1 MRQDNT
7 FSNGNFISKGND
19 IFSYHGKI
27 PVTDLNDLR
36 TTGIFEID
44 DPNIVTDANHFPS
57 LDFILDDLLININNM
72 YGPSSGDIP
81 RGHWQNTSLFSNNN
95 YAKLLEEIKKE
106 TPVKFNYFK
115 NIPQSNGSNNGFNFD
130 DFDPYKYNATRGN
143 RLLDKGEIN
152 WIGGLLAGGMDGSIF
167 HGINAHAF
175 SAMLGEGLSL
185 IPTSFSTMGGIERY
199 TNIYDISDD
208 VFDEYKE
215 MVGGPYDKNTVHF
228 KSGDLR
234 DWSLFDIKTFGFQ
247 EYFDNNIRIQYQML
261 KLSDRKND
269 RNIMHMYNSM
279 YPELASNPHDQILLH
294 HGDSIYLKFPDTEN
308 LTLTELRY
316 RKLKYTIK
324 FNASQGLSN
333 DVEKYLWYPYKEYLY
348 KIYDHYFNL
357 KRNITGIIEVL
368 SEDNLTIQ
376 TFYRYPD
383 MSVWTRSFDPATNT
397 WNEWATEVPTYVK
410 KSKRNSDFSG
420 ADEFYGDNRM
430 VNMGPLFAIHN
441 MGYKSKVVL
450 KPYLYEMGIVGYEY
464 GKNIKGTSKAD
475 LEKLKKFLNINA
487 KFFWGNNKYAFS
499 EEEIYKVKED
509 KMQKIMQIRD
519 DLLIPDKEIVMG
531 LNQIYDDKN
540 MYVNVFSDEEN
551 GAIDFN
557 DYQSR
562 VSAFNNKIYYFT
574 YGYSDFTKLLH
585 LDRNG
590 RLVNFIPINDGQL
603 NSLCTINNKAVIR
616 DYIYFGLRRSTSD
629 WNYNSRSGYM
639 YTGLFS
645 YIGNRTTLYQNNRYQ
660 YEERAETNLITL
672 ADTFRPTPYD
682 TYGTDYASFRIFGDD
697 SLYDK
702 KGNKEIMAI
711 LLGAYQPYISFKDR
725 STVYDNLIN
734 TDYLEGINWTTY
746 QDKFEK
752 TNFVNQSSVGSRKYT
767 EVLIPNDYDITG
779 VRPCNI
785 KIRFIRMYT
794 YRDQR
799 LGTNQETSE
808 YIYIAP
814 NDYFGRTIFSTM
826 TYNYENG
833 LYSDNS
839 TAIRSASGNK
849 DISYGFEISYEKSTT
864 KEGYDSIKFYP
875 PADNQNWKMEVLLQL

>member
-7 FSNGNFISKGND
+7 FSSGNFISKGND

-44 DPNIVTDANHFPS
+44 DPDIVTDANHFPS
-57 LDFILDDLLININNM
+57 LDFNLDDLLIDIGYL
-72 YGPSSGDIP
+72 YGPSPNAFNRGDWIY
-81 RGHWQNTSLFSNNN
+81 NSVYYKNN
-95 YAKLLEEIKKE
+95 YATLLEDIKKE
-106 TPVKFNYFK
+106 TPVKFNYFRDLH
-115 NIPQSNGSNNGFNFD
+115 QSKEVEKSSTFDFNSYDPFGYNNPSSD
-130 DFDPYKYNATRGN
+130 KSY
-143 RLLDKGEIN
+143 RLLSEEEIN
-152 WIGGLLAGGMDGSIF
+152 WIGGGLAGGLDGNIT
-167 HGINAHAF
+167 HGLNTHAF
-175 SAMLGEGLSL
+175 SSLLGAGVSF
-185 IPTSFSTMGGIERY
+185 IPLFFTNKTTS
-199 TNIYDISDD
+199 IYDISDD
-208 VFDEYKE
+208 IFDEFKE

-228 KSGDLR
+228 KSGDIR
-234 DWSLFDIKTFGFQ
+234 DWSYNDIKTFGFQ
-247 EYFDNNIRIQYQML
+247 EKFNSQNQLVIK
-261 KLSDRKND
+261 KLSEN
-269 RNIMHMYNSM
+269 RNNQWIMEMYNRT
-279 YPELASNPHDQILLH
+279 YPELATNTHDQILVT
-294 HGDSIYLKFPDTEN
+294 HGDFIGLKFPDTSN
-308 LTLTELRY
+308 LTPTDLRY
-316 RKLKYTIK
+316 RKLRYSVK
-324 FNASQGLSN
+324 FNASQGLSS
-333 DVEKYLWYPYKEYLY
+333 DLDKFLWYPYKEYLY

-383 MSVWTRSFDPATNT
+383 MSVWTRSFDPATNS
-397 WNEWATEVPTYVK
+397 WNEWATEVPTYI
-410 KSKRNSDFSG
+410 KRNKNHLGSTG
-420 ADEFYGDNRM
+420 ADEFYGDNRL
-430 VNMGPLFAIHN
+430 VRMGTPFFIHN

-450 KPYLYEMGIVGYEY
+450 KPYLYNLYILGYEY
-464 GKNIKGTSKAD
+464 NKTIKGTSKAD

-487 KFFWGNNKYAFS
+487 KFFWQNNRYAFS

-509 KMQKIMQIRD
+509 KMQNILQIRD
-519 DLLIPDKEIVMG
+519 DILIPDKEIVMG

-540 MYVNVFSDEEN
+540 MYVNIFKNEEKQSIN
-551 GAIDFN
+551 FN
-557 DYQSR
+557 DYQAR
-562 VSAFNNKIYYFT
+562 VNEFNGKTYHFNQGYGPFSNLIHLERYYNT
-574 YGYSDFTKLLH
+574 LS
-585 LDRNG
+585 
-590 RLVNFIPINDGQL
+590 FIPINDGIL
-603 NSLCTINNKAVIR
+603 RPNTTIHNKSILR
-616 DYIYFGLRRSTSD
+616 DYIYFGLRENNSNWSYSDRNGRMYLGMNVRIGDKNILKSDNHYQFDERSD
-629 WNYNSRSGYM
+629 
-639 YTGLFS
+639 
-645 YIGNRTTLYQNNRYQ
+645 
-660 YEERAETNLITL
+660 TNLMIL
-672 ADTFRPTPYD
+672 ADAFENSAFGTQ
-682 TYGTDYASFRIFGDD
+682 YGTDYASFRIFGDD

-702 KGNKEIMAI
+702 IGNKEII
-711 LLGAYQPYISFKDR
+711 DLLVGAYQPYISFKDR

-785 KIRFIRMYT
+785 KVRFIRMYT

-814 NDYFGRTIFSTM
+814 NDYFGRTVFSTM